1 MKDYMLSERL
11 QNTFKNSTVCVLDKT
26 SYLGLHSPRK
36 NLLTDVLH
44 KYKKALF
51 SISILSIF
59 KCFYFVDVSPNSII
73 KPQRRECFI
82 QSVQLI

>member
-1 MKDYMLSERL
+1 MTKVRLILHFETSSWDTTMKDYMLSERL

-59 KCFYFVDVSPNSII
+59 KCFYFVDVSPN
-73 KPQRRECFI
+73 
-82 QSVQLI
+82 

>member
-51 SISILSIF
+51 SISILSISNVF
-59 KCFYFVDVSPNSII
+59 TSSTYLQI
-73 KPQRRECFI
+73 KFDN
-82 QSVQLI
+82 